1 MERKSLTR
9 RALLILVLALA
20 VALAAQLPAGA
31 PPRRLTVL
39 YTNDIHAQLDP
50 IEATWL
56 PGKPRVG
63 GMEAL
68 SGLIARLRSGRDDV
82 ILVDAGDLLTGPAV
96 STLTR
101 GAGPFDLLDAM
112 GYDALA
118 IGNHEFDNSVPR
130 LEELM
135 WDTSVPVLSANTF
148 WRGTDHRFS
157 RPYVVVRR
165 GGLRIAVI
173 GVIGSDAALVTLPAQ
188 VEELAFRDPAK
199 EIAPLVAK
207 LRPDVDLV
215 VVLAHE
221 GKTGPM
227 QVDAESR
234 PDVQR
239 DFDTDVRL
247 AAAVAGIDVLVGGHA
262 HRGIDPPY
270 REPTH
275 GTIIAQ
281 TFGHATTLGVLDLT
295 LNAEGKGVAS
305 YTGRLERVLADGERP
320 MPEVARR
327 AAYWRGVVAEMAAQ
341 PVCAATVP
349 ITRSYAGPSAL
360 GNLITDLMR
369 EHTKADVALYN
380 AGGLRADLPAGTV
393 TRADVT
399 SVLPFNNR
407 LVVLRLR
414 GTAVRAALE
423 QGLSEEHGMVQQS
436 GMVVRFDPR
445 APSGHRL
452 VSATVNGRP
461 LADEATYLVA
471 TIDFLAQGGDG
482 YSSLATGGTVST
494 AREPIGT
501 QAAEWLRERGRLS
514 PVSDDRTLPVLQ

>member
-227 QVDAESR
+227 QVDAENR
-234 PDVQR
+234 PDV
-239 DFDTDVRL
+239 
-247 AAAVAGIDVLVGGHA
+247 
-262 HRGIDPPY
+262 
-270 REPTH
+270 
-275 GTIIAQ
+275 
-281 TFGHATTLGVLDLT
+281 
-295 LNAEGKGVAS
+295 
-305 YTGRLERVLADGERP
+305 
-320 MPEVARR
+320 
-327 AAYWRGVVAEMAAQ
+327 
-341 PVCAATVP
+341 
-349 ITRSYAGPSAL
+349 TR
-360 GNLITDLMR
+360 
-369 EHTKADVALYN
+369 
-380 AGGLRADLPAGTV
+380 PAGSPPTARSSPRRSA
-393 TRADVT
+393 TR
-399 SVLPFNNR
+399 R
-407 LVVLRLR
+407 
-414 GTAVRAALE
+414 
-423 QGLSEEHGMVQQS
+423 H
-436 GMVVRFDPR
+436 
-445 APSGHRL
+445 L
-452 VSATVNGRP
+452 VS
-461 LADEATYLVA
+461 
-471 TIDFLAQGGDG
+471 
-482 YSSLATGGTVST
+482 ST
-494 AREPIGT
+494 
-501 QAAEWLRERGRLS
+501 S
-514 PVSDDRTLPVLQ
+514 P